1 MAWRVRPMRLRFATS
16 WVRTCLKVRTLS
28 DRALAEVRRVLKPK
42 DGFLY
47 VLEPMLTGSL
57 EALYRLFHDET
68 AVRVLAYDAFVDEVT
83 GTTYNDF
90 SREMLETPEVEALFE
105 SGRTEDGYVF
115 TQHTRVNL
123 YQKPRP

>member
-1 MAWRVRPMRLRFATS
+1 
-16 WVRTCLKVRTLS
+16 
-28 DRALAEVRRVLKPK
+28 
-42 DGFLY
+42 
-47 VLEPMLTGSL
+47 MLTGGL

-115 TQHTRVNL
+115 TRHTRVNL